1 MNELLPDIERW
12 RDAGKK
18 VAVATVVQA
27 YGSAP
32 RRAGAKMAISEDGEF
47 VGSVSGGCV
56 ENDVVEHAKQVIEE
70 DHPRLVPYG
79 ISDEMAFNVGLACG
93 GQIEVFIQP
102 FGRAFPTEKPVAFTY
117 VIDGEGQGNGL
128 LAWEFGKHRGSLGRG
143 DEFDDRV
150 ARDAIAQLKAGP
162 PKRIT
167 YDDAPG
173 GPATVFV
180 DTYPAQPTVV
190 IFGAVHI
197 GVALARL
204 AKDIGTFRVVVVDA
218 RGIWATRER
227 FPTADEIHVMHADD
241 YLKTHPLGS
250 NSYVAVL
257 SHDPK
262 LDDPALFGALQSD
275 ARFVGA
281 IGSPKTQRERRQR
294 LVQAGLTEEQMNRL
308 HGPIGLDIGA
318 QSPEEI
324 GVAVLAQMIAAKSGK
339 LGGQAEPASRQ
350 SAAPV
355 AVGAPG
361 R

>member
-1 MNELLPDIERW
+1 MKELLPDIERW

-32 RRAGAKMAISEDGEF
+32 RRPGAKMAISEDGEF

-56 ENDVVEHAKQVIEE
+56 ENDVVEHARQVIEE

-79 ISDEMAFNVGLACG
+79 ISDDMAFNVGLACG

-102 FGRAFPTEKPVAFTY
+102 FGRAFPTEKPVAFAY
-117 VIDGEGQGNGL
+117 VIEGEGVGNGL

-143 DEFDDRV
+143 DEFDERV
-150 ARDAIAQLKAGP
+150 AREAIRLLRDGQNRQLS
-162 PKRIT
+162 

-173 GPATVFV
+173 GPVKIFV
-180 DTYPAQPTVV
+180 DTYPARPTIV

-204 AKDIGTFRVVVVDA
+204 AKSEGGFKVIVVDA

-227 FPTADEIHVMHADD
+227 FPDVDEIHVMRADD
-241 YLKTHPLGS
+241 YLETHPLGS
-250 NSYVAVL
+250 NAYVAVL

-262 LDDPALFGALQSD
+262 LDDPALIGALQSD

-281 IGSPKTQRERRQR
+281 IGSPKTQRERRAR
-294 LVQAGLTEEQMNRL
+294 LIAAGLTEEQVGRL
-308 HGPIGLDIGA
+308 YGPVGLDLGA
-318 QSPEEI
+318 TSPEEI
-324 GVAVLAQMIAAKSGK
+324 GVAVLAQMIAAKNGK
-339 LGGQAEPASRQ
+339 LAPAEAPPPPR
-350 SAAPV
+350 AAV
-355 AVGAPG
+355 AV
-361 R
+361 

>member
-1 MNELLPDIERW
+1 MKELLPDIERW

-18 VAVATVVQA
+18 VAIATVVQA

-32 RRAGAKMAISEDGEF
+32 RRPGAKMAVSEDGEF

-56 ENDVVEHAKQVIEE
+56 ENDVVEHAKQVIDE

-102 FGRAFPTEKPVAFTY
+102 FGKAFPTEKPVAFAY
-117 VIDGEGQGNGL
+117 VVDGPEQGSGL
-128 LAWEFGKHRGSLGRG
+128 LAWEFGKHRGSVGQG

-150 ARDAIAQLKAGP
+150 ARDAMALLKDGRSGQL
-162 PKRIT
+162 R
-167 YDDAPG
+167 YEDAPN
-173 GPATVFV
+173 GPTRLFV
-180 DTYPAQPTVV
+180 DAYPAQPTIV
-190 IFGAVHI
+190 IFGGVHT
-197 GVALARL
+197 GVALAQL
-204 AKDIGTFRVVVVDA
+204 AKSVGGFRVVVVDA
-218 RGIWATRER
+218 RGAWATPER

-241 YLKTHPLGS
+241 YLKGHPLTS
-250 NSYVAVL
+250 QSYVAVL

-262 LDDPALFGALQSD
+262 LDDPALLGALKSD

-294 LVQAGLTEEQMNRL
+294 LGEAGLTEEQLNRL
-308 HGPIGLDIGA
+308 YGPIGLDIGA

-324 GVAVLAQMIAAKSGK
+324 GVAILGQIIAAKNGK
-339 LGGQAEPASRQ
+339 LPLPVGERPKV
-350 SAAPV
+350 AAV
-355 AVGAPG
+355 A
-361 R
+361 